1 MKIQNEQTANTISA
15 YLRSSGHSL
24 FECKSSDPTYDAQR
38 NLEGKTY
45 FVSPDNLKFHKSRVL
60 SSRALAGGL
69 LLKLVTSDSLNWE
82 NTKRGARVHL
92 FDVFGNHVWG
102 VDLEQASK
110 DRKGAEKVFD
120 SAPDF
125 DVAEHYKKALS
136 DRLIRL
142 SSEVDD
148 LNAALSLI

>member
-1 MKIQNEQTANTISA
+1 MKILNEQTADKIANL
-15 YLRSSGHSL
+15 LRSNGHGL
-24 FECKSSDPTYDAQR
+24 FECHSSDPTYNAQR

-45 FVSPDNLKFHKSRVL
+45 FVSPDNLKFHKSKVL
-60 SSRALAGGL
+60 SSRAVAGGL
-69 LLKLVTSDSLNWE
+69 LFKVVTSDSLDYN

-120 SAPDF
+120 AAPDF
-125 DVAEHYKKALS
+125 DVAAHYKQALS
-136 DRLIRL
+136 ERVTRL
-142 SSEVDD
+142 SREVRD
-148 LNAALSLI
+148 LTSAASSI

>member
-1 MKIQNEQTANTISA
+1 MKILNEQIASLISA
-15 YLRSSGHSL
+15 PLRSSGHSL

-45 FVSPDNLKFHKSRVL
+45 FVSPDNLKFHKSKVL
-60 SSRALAGGL
+60 SSRAIAGGL
-69 LLKLVTSDSLNWE
+69 LLRLITSDSLDWN

-92 FDVFGNHVWG
+92 FDVFGTHVWG
-102 VDLEQASK
+102 VDLEKASK

-125 DVAEHYKKALS
+125 DLAAHYKQALTE
-136 DRLIRL
+136 RATRL
-142 SSEVDD
+142 SREVADIT
-148 LNAALSLI
+148 AAAEMI

>member
-1 MKIQNEQTANTISA
+1 MKIQNEQTANAISA
-15 YLRSSGHSL
+15 YLRASGHSL

-60 SSRALAGGL
+60 SSARLAGGL

-92 FDVFGNHVWG
+92 FDVFGTHVWG
-102 VDLEQASK
+102 VDLENASK

-120 SAPDF
+120 AAPDF
-125 DVAEHYKKALS
+125 DVAAHYKQALS
-136 DRLIRL
+136 ERVTRL
-142 SSEVDD
+142 SREVKD
-148 LNAALSLI
+148 LTSAASSI